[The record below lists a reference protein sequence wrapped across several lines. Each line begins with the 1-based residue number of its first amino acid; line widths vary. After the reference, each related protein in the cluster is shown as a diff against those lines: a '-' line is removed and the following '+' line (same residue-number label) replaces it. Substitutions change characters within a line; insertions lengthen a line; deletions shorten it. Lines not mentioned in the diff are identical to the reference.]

1 MCDER
6 YPALPT
12 LDELCRKLATGLI
25 GGYPP

>member
-6 YPALPT
+6 CPAVPT
-12 LDELCRKLATGLI
+12 LEERRRKLATGLI